1 MPTWKKVIVSG
12 SNAHLT
18 SITASQVPTT
28 ATSGENV
35 LVLGANGEI
44 KQISPASL
52 TGANTISFVTMSV
65 GGLGGSTGSLLADAS
80 SDTLNISSSDANLII
95 TAAQNGAVDTL
106 SFDFADSPTF
116 TNITA
121 SGDIAVNGGD
131 ITTNQ
136 ANFNLLAGATGTLTI
151 GAAATTNT
159 LPGNLNVSGNTTLGD
174 AGGDSVTVTAQTV
187 TLQNPLSS
195 TATVGNILVLTS
207 SNRIATQSI
216 DTRVFG
222 TSLVDATNGANDRIA
237 TFTDGDSI
245 TGESNLTFNG
255 TTFAVSTGFTATTT
269 GNVVI
274 AGDLTVNGTTT
285 TIDTTN
291 LLVEDKFIILA
302 HGSGSQTPIA
312 EGGIIVEGSTAD
324 KGQAFLFNSGST
336 ANVTGR
342 WGLAADVHM
351 TSSEVTPT
359 DFVVSVSQSAAAP
372 LDANPPSYGG
382 SNGGFGNMYIQTSG
396 EIWIYS

>member
-1 MPTWKKVIVSG
+1 MATWKKVIVSG

-18 SITASQVPTT
+18 SITASQVPGGST
-28 ATSGENV
+28 ENV
-35 LVLGANGEI
+35 LVITATGEI
-44 KQISPASL
+44 RQVTQGTL
-52 TGANTISFVTMSV
+52 TGQSIRAFSTASAGGVQLLADNANDDLTIASGSFGGAATTNNNLLISASAANDTLTISF
-65 GGLGGSTGSLLADAS
+65 L
-80 SDTLNISSSDANLII
+80 
-95 TAAQNGAVDTL
+95 
-106 SFDFADSPTF
+106 DSPTF

-121 SGDIAVNGGD
+121 TGDIAVNGGD

-136 ANFNLLAGATGTLTI
+136 TNFNLLAGATGTLTI

-159 LPGNLNVSGNTTLGD
+159 LLGNLIVTGSTTLGD
-174 AGGDSVTVTAQTV
+174 ASGDSVTVNAQTV
-187 TLQNPLSS
+187 TLQNPLLS

-222 TSLVDATNGANDRIA
+222 TSLVDATDGADNRIA
-237 TFTDGDSI
+237 TFTDANSLN
-245 TGESNLTFNG
+245 GETSLTFNG

-285 TIDTTN
+285 TIDTSN

-302 HGSGSQTPIA
+302 HGSGSISPIA

-351 TSSEVTPT
+351 TASDVIPT
-359 DFVVSVSQSAAAP
+359 DFMVSVSQSAAAP
-372 LDANPPSYGG
+372 SAAPTYGG
-382 SNGGFGNMYIQTSG
+382 SNGGFGNIHINSSD
-396 EIWIYS
+396 ESIWIYS